1 MKCVA
6 PAIRKPSPTE
16 WDTSQLPNGRR
27 TYLDSGMSFE
37 EMVARLLGETTV
49 IRSTICPYESP
60 ASDEPKQARK
70 ARQIIFLIQGGHET
84 CDLLYNAPDGLRGR
98 YWQSP
103 DHGSAATRH
112 LINTLAPTLAAF
124 AERTPPAATGKAAPM
139 TIDDIRASLNA
150 PSAKVWP
157 WEGEQRERL
166 LIEHQLMVPR
176 WRESEAHAQV
186 NKRMWRRNPS
196 GPELEIKGALIGPDR
211 TEYIPEGK
219 RSRSCQIFE
228 FGFT

>member
-1 MKCVA
+1 
-6 PAIRKPSPTE
+6 
-16 WDTSQLPNGRR
+16 
-27 TYLDSGMSFE
+27 MSFE
-37 EMVARLLGETTV
+37 EMVVRLLGETTV
-49 IRSTICPYESP
+49 LRSTICPYESP
-60 ASDEPKQARK
+60 TPGEPKQARE

-112 LINTLAPTLAAF
+112 LINTLVPMLSAF
-124 AERTPPAATGKAAPM
+124 AERAPPAPTGKAAPM
-139 TIDDIRASLNA
+139 TIDDVRASLDA

-157 WEGEQRERL
+157 WEGDHKDRL
-166 LIEHQLMVPR
+166 KVDHQLVVPR
-176 WRESEAHAQV
+176 WRDAEAHAPS
-186 NKRMWRRNPS
+186 RALWRRNPS
-196 GPELEIKGALIGPDR
+196 GPELEIKGAIIGPDR